1 LNGTRYEKLKRHSFS
16 PKASGLTSFE
26 VREGMELA
34 MGDLLW
40 DGALSLAQNPIALLS
55 VTVSLAV
62 MFTLGTIYDD

>member
-1 LNGTRYEKLKRHSFS
+1 MG
-16 PKASGLTSFE
+16 
-26 VREGMELA
+26 LA

-62 MFTLGTIYDD
+62 MFTLGTIYDH